1 MHVDGE
7 NGSKIKITKL
17 ELEDELKVLCNSLK
31 GKKNLDSIKVIA
43 DLSTNTKKDELL
55 KLTLDLYCYSKKV
68 LSLLEN
74 SDSKNSDELDVPSL
88 VRKELT
94 ELLPLLLKEAL
105 NGGETVPKPLEETP
119 QESHTIVLKKIGEGE
134 DEEKLSEGEWTKIV
148 QKDVKKTLKNVPVL
162 KATKIEGAAKLSFKS
177 KEDMD
182 SAREALSSKY
192 NVTPTTQEWKK
203 LDPKLTISDLEADIT
218 DKDDLEA
225 RILEKNRGIRELQE
239 AGEMFKVVFI
249 DDKDMFA
256 VIRVSPRI
264 RQCIKDHED
273 RICIDLQQHR
283 VRDRFHILQCFHCQG
298 FGHMSGSPYCKQK
311 DSHSTCFYCAGSH
324 SSKDCKRRK
333 DKKTDSIKCNNCCNS
348 KSSRE
353 KENCKTH
360 NATDYLCP
368 FYIREKQRLMSRT
381 HGSED
386 LKNNY
391 LAKTKALQIKYG
403 RD

>member
-43 DLSTNTKKDELL
+43 DLSTHTKKDELF

-148 QKDVKKTLKNVPVL
+148 
-162 KATKIEGAAKLSFKS
+162 
-177 KEDMD
+177 
-182 SAREALSSKY
+182 
-192 NVTPTTQEWKK
+192 
-203 LDPKLTISDLEADIT
+203 
-218 DKDDLEA
+218 
-225 RILEKNRGIRELQE
+225 
-239 AGEMFKVVFI
+239 
-249 DDKDMFA
+249 
-256 VIRVSPRI
+256 
-264 RQCIKDHED
+264 
-273 RICIDLQQHR
+273 
-283 VRDRFHILQCFHCQG
+283 
-298 FGHMSGSPYCKQK
+298 
-311 DSHSTCFYCAGSH
+311 
-324 SSKDCKRRK
+324 
-333 DKKTDSIKCNNCCNS
+333 
-348 KSSRE
+348 
-353 KENCKTH
+353 
-360 NATDYLCP
+360 
-368 FYIREKQRLMSRT
+368 
-381 HGSED
+381 
-386 LKNNY
+386 
-391 LAKTKALQIKYG
+391 
-403 RD
+403 